1 MLRFEKIIL
10 ALVLIFVAIQF
21 IQPAHNRSGQVLPAD
36 FLTLYK
42 PPENVT
48 AILQNAC
55 YDCHSNNTIYP
66 WYSKIQPMA
75 WMMGKHISEGKEELN
90 FSDFGSYTSRRQISK
105 LKSIANQVKD
115 EEMPLTSYKWM
126 HKKANLSKEEKA
138 LIIDWM
144 QHKADSLSTDN

>member
-55 YDCHSNNTIYP
+55 YDCHSNNTVYP

>member
-21 IQPAHNRSGQVLPAD
+21 IQPAYNRSGQVLPAD

-55 YDCHSNNTIYP
+55 YDCHSNNTVYP